1 MRTLQAV
8 FTHMRTFVIVPKNKG
23 IVMSKLYESILSLC
37 TEAGI
42 KGGKMCV
49 DVGLSKSFMTDLK
62 TGRRNGMSASTAQ
75 KIADYFGVSVDRV
88 MGVEKEPHVPKD
100 IRLSDEE
107 LDFIQWYRTAA
118 TEKDKALIKTIV
130 ERE

>member
-1 MRTLQAV
+1 
-8 FTHMRTFVIVPKNKG
+8 
-23 IVMSKLYESILSLC
+23 MSTLYENILTLC
-37 TEAGI
+37 AENEI

-49 DVGLSKSFMTDLK
+49 DLGLSKSLMSGLK
-62 TGRRNGMSASTAQ
+62 SGRKKTIQIDTAQ

-130 ERE
+130 ESE